1 MYYLQMKYNGTSLP
15 DYVNSLQI
23 KGRYTL
29 FEENLHNKLNDSAFI
44 EDIFPL
50 LSPTQRIN
58 YDAKKEIMRANKKII
73 HNLVGEGWKGRKNA
87 E

>member
-29 FEENLHNKLNDSAFI
+29 FEENLHNKLNDSAFV

-50 LSPTQRIN
+50 LSAAQLTH
-58 YDAKKEIMRANKKII
+58 YDPAKEIKYVNKNIVC
-73 HNLVGEGWKGRKNA
+73 NLAGKPWRNQIDG
-87 E
+87 